1 MARKNSGFGNPKS
14 LSFKGT
20 GGSNRI
26 DKAQRVK
33 AAGVYPS
40 NRRYGSLVQKTI
52 IESYDAES
60 DWIRWRKGYEYYV
73 KAAMEDLIVAAP
85 VKGSPAGDIAE
96 AEGEP
101 VYDPSFPVQEDP
113 EKPGYNPQYLPF
125 VQKAQLYADT
135 NFFLDVV
142 FTGRRFS
149 TKNSDTANHY
159 CIKREL
165 GEFILNSGDVRDINL
180 FNVTEVLYPDNP
192 DDQLAEY
199 AVEAVLNNEVWVKG
213 TRGTDFLLLA
223 RSLGERLTDGEVDT
237 DAGIPVE
244 VNGTSTEATLTF
256 ALNDKAQPAVYLG
269 KSTPEKPTQVKVK
282 VKYSDLEG
290 TPFFEENNENINAYV
305 GNIGYLP
312 QFYNIQNYTQYSE
325 QLNFK
330 DDSYYFEVEL
340 NDTIE
345 STSGNTRQG
354 FFILERETS
363 LPPSLY
369 DLPELVDKAIFIDE
383 SGYEASIEGTYVFQK
398 SDYQRFFGNTYL
410 TADLVA
416 EQINEVSY
424 PTLPFI
430 IQSAAR
436 VDAVGQNGAVLPG
449 YWAEFVAEPFVSTL
463 DLFDVPAENE
473 TGFIVFADYSFTQ
486 TKLDTNEFGEYL
498 HRIEGP
504 YDTVEQQAAGEE
516 KFAKQVWYKKIND
529 VRPYDRPFVKLF
541 TTGKGLRPATVYACS
556 CPSYSKAQ
564 LRMPQST
571 QGPEQRKVNRQQN
584 YPLPTAQGRTDYNS
598 IGVNTAAGKM
608 QSWQTNQQRN
618 SFNVCK
624 HTIAS
629 MFKDHLKLQEPN
641 TYQTQAAREEFGRK
655 LSEDMKSQIE
665 LFQEA
670 YARGGISTLEVVFAM
685 GESLNLDEIDLAYI
699 VLNSDAQAKAHSE
712 YLEDDSTTAQQ
723 FGRIL

>member
-20 GGSNRI
+20 GGNNRI

-40 NRRYGSLVQKTI
+40 NRRYGSLVQKKI

-85 VKGSPAGDIAE
+85 VKGSPAGDVAE
-96 AEGEP
+96 AQGKP

-125 VQKAQLYADT
+125 EQTAQLYSDT
-135 NFFLDVV
+135 NFFLDIL

-165 GEFILNSGDVRDINL
+165 TQPVNMFDV
-180 FNVTEVLYPDNP
+180 TKVLYPDDP
-192 DDQLAEY
+192 DDTLASY
-199 AVEAVLNNEVWVKG
+199 AVEARLNNEIWVQG
-213 TRGTDFLLLA
+213 TREQDFALIA
-223 RSLGERLTDGEVDT
+223 RTIGDRLTDGEVD
-237 DAGIPVE
+237 DSNGIPVE
-244 VNGTSTEATLTF
+244 VNGTSTEATLI
-256 ALNDKAQPAVYLG
+256 AGLNSDAKPAVYVG
-269 KSTPEKPTQVKVK
+269 KSTPENPTQVTVR
-282 VKYSDLEG
+282 VRYQDLVG
-290 TPFFEENNENINAYV
+290 TPFFEENNQNLNAYI
-305 GNIGYLP
+305 GQIGYLP
-312 QFYNIQNYTQYSE
+312 QLYNVQAFSPRNSTN
-325 QLNFK
+325 LTFN
-330 DDSYYFEVEL
+330 DDSYYFNVEL
-340 NDTIE
+340 DDMIE
-345 STSGNTRQG
+345 SAAGSSRFG
-354 FFILERETS
+354 FFILERDTS

-369 DLPELVDKAIFIDE
+369 DIAELPSIFE
-383 SGYEASIEGTYVFQK
+383 TSTYEAYIKGTYLYQK

-410 TADLVA
+410 TADVV
-416 EQINEVSY
+416 EGYVNSSSY

-430 IQSAAR
+430 IQTVAR
-436 VDAVGQNGAVLPG
+436 ADEGPLFPG
-449 YWAEFVAEPFVSTL
+449 YYVDFVAEPFISTL
-463 DLFDVPAENE
+463 DLFDVPTEIDP
-473 TGFIVFADYSFTQ
+473 GFLVFADYSFTQ
-486 TKLDTNEFGEYL
+486 TKLDTDTEGNYL

-504 YDTVEQQAAGEE
+504 YDTVQQQAAGEE

-529 VRPYDRPFVKLF
+529 VRPYDRPFVELF
-541 TTGKGLRPATVYACS
+541 TQKGTGLRPATVYACS
-556 CPSYSKAQ
+556 CPSYSKTQ

-571 QGPEQRKVNRQQN
+571 QGADQRKVNRQQN
-584 YPLPTAQGRTDYNS
+584 YPLPTAQGRTDYGS
-598 IGVNTAAGKM
+598 IGVNSAAGKM
-608 QSWQTNQQRN
+608 QSWQTDQQRN

-624 HTIAS
+624 HSIAS

-641 TYQTQAAREEFGRK
+641 TYQTLEAREEFGRK

-670 YARGGISTLEVVFAM
+670 YARGGISLLEVVFAM
-685 GESLNLDEIDLAYI
+685 GESLNYDEIDLAYI
-699 VLNSDAQAKAHSE
+699 VLNADAQARSHSE
-712 YLEDDSTTAQQ
+712 SLDDGSDNAQR

>member
-1 MARKNSGFGNPKS
+1 MAKKQNGFGNSKS
-14 LSFKGT
+14 FSAKPVNGALTDF
-20 GGSNRI
+20 NRGL
-26 DKAQRVK
+26 VPK

-40 NRRYGSLVQKTI
+40 NRRYGSLVQRTI

-60 DWIRWRKGYEYYV
+60 DWIRWRTGYEYYV
-73 KAAMEDLIVAAP
+73 KAAMEDIIIPAA

-96 AEGEP
+96 AAGEP
-101 VYDPSFPVQEDP
+101 VYDPALP
-113 EKPGYNPQYLPF
+113 EQDNPELPGYNPQYLPF

-165 GEFILNSGDVRDINL
+165 GEFILNSGDARDINL

-192 DDQLAEY
+192 DPQLAEY
-199 AVEAVLNNEVWVKG
+199 AAEAIRNNEVWVKG

-223 RSLGERLTDGEVDT
+223 RSLGERLTDGESDN
-237 DAGIPVE
+237 DAGVPVE

-256 ALNDKAQPAVYLG
+256 SLNAKAKPAVYLG

-282 VKYSDLEG
+282 VRYSDLVG
-290 TPFFEENNENINAYV
+290 TPFFEEKNQNLNAYV
-305 GNIGYLP
+305 GQIGYLP
-312 QFYNIQNYTQYSE
+312 QFYNIQDYNQFSE

-330 DDSYYFEVEL
+330 DDSYYFEVDL
-340 NDTIE
+340 NDEIV

-354 FFILERETS
+354 FFILERATA

-369 DLPELVDKAIFIDE
+369 DLPELVDRAIFIDE
-383 SGYEASIEGTYVFQK
+383 SGYIANIEGTYVYQK
-398 SDYQRFFGNTYL
+398 SDYQRFFGDNYL

-416 EQINEVSY
+416 SQINQVSY

-430 IQSAAR
+430 IQSVAR
-436 VDAVGQNGAVLPG
+436 TGPG
-449 YWAEFVAEPFVSTL
+449 GFYAEFTAEPFVSTL
-463 DLFDVPAENE
+463 DLFDVPSTDEP
-473 TGFIVFADYSFTQ
+473 GFIVFADYSFTQ
-486 TKLDTNEFGEYL
+486 TKLDTNGLGEYL
-498 HRIEGP
+498 HPIQGP
-504 YDTVEQQAAGEE
+504 YNTVEEQAAGED

-529 VRPYDRPFVKLF
+529 IKPYDRPFVQLF

-571 QGPEQRKVNRQQN
+571 QGEDQRKINRQQN
-584 YPLPTAQGRTDYNS
+584 YPLPTVQGRTDYGS
-598 IGVNTAAGKM
+598 VGVNTAAGKM
-608 QSWQTNQQRN
+608 QSWQTNQQRS
-618 SFNVCK
+618 SFNLCK

-641 TYQTQAAREEFGRK
+641 TYQTIDAREEFGRK
-655 LSEDMKSQIE
+655 LEKDMKSQIE

-670 YARGGISTLEVVFAM
+670 YARGGISTLEIVFAM

-699 VLNSDAQAKAHSE
+699 VLNSDSQAKSAAEATEEGSV
-712 YLEDDSTTAQQ
+712 TAQR
-723 FGRIL
+723 FPRVL